1 MRSRLLVLIG
11 RACAHRWW
19 PLPGVMRRGPLLP
32 VLALAV
38 AGAVAQ
44 PSAAPGSVR
53 ILSAQS
59 GLFGDPSGGLESFA
73 AGSRLPLRD
82 GQVFGWRMQVQTDK
96 PRVAVREELTLPSE
110 PTTWGDPEPDVKRR
124 TTPDGR
130 TAVSE
135 YQLEPKGGFIA
146 NSWTVTGGDPKGTW
160 IIKVKVEG
168 QAERV
173 FRFEAQ

>member
-1 MRSRLLVLIG
+1 MRARLS
-11 RACAHRWW
+11 W
-19 PLPGVMRRGPLLP
+19 PLPGAVRRGLLLP

-38 AGAVAQ
+38 AGAAGQQ
-44 PSAAPGSVR
+44 PATPGSVR

-59 GLFGDPSGGLESFA
+59 GLFGGPGGDLESFV
-73 AGSRLPLRD
+73 AGTRLPLRD
-82 GQVFGWRMQVQTDK
+82 GQTFGWRMQVQTDK

-124 TTPDGR
+124 TSPDGR

-135 YQLEPKGGFIA
+135 YQLEPKAGFIA
-146 NSWTVTGGDPKGTW
+146 NSWTVTTGDPKGTW
-160 IIKVKVEG
+160 VIKVKVEG
-168 QAERV
+168 HPERV